1 MYERNA
7 IVLERYF
14 YELFKYKEK
23 SNLKENYKNYCTL
36 IEKFE
41 KYKNAT
47 EAERIATNE
56 FEKVTD
62 EIRKIQKNGEKLYN
76 RSAKLEYSRYIVF
89 ENIEEKTEE
98 IKRCL
103 EKIEKDVE
111 KNMLALQSLD
121 KDFMVQLEDYKIK
134 KDNLFT
140 CQEKNKKAKENY
152 EKILEKTKMIYE
164 NISYE
169 DINIA
174 KDFIQDDNKDKKK
187 ELNNILTE
195 NGINERNPF
204 DPDIISNSVQV
215 SFDIY
220 KKEIEIYLNGY
231 EKTSKLLEEIQED
244 DIKLDK
250 HKKFIND
257 SNCKV
262 HFLNA
267 EKEYI
272 VGFLD
277 NERLAA
283 IYDKKMHRK
292 LMLEACRNFELDMLH
307 INNMYDILL
316 KEALSRSSKRLYK
329 EKYNKYYLT
338 DIENESKDIN
348 EENNKIKAN
357 AIAVVNLNYWR
368 IEGISNLQDVF
379 EKDVKEIYG
388 RDLNEIF
395 PKEEIV
401 VEELKLEKIEVKE
414 DVLENQEIV
423 EDSKNS
429 LEAKVENILSS
440 DNDNEFIKNPNYK
453 ILKSSKETLQK
464 VINGKSDK
472 KEEKIEAKED
482 LDSKLKETV
491 EVEEEDFNESA
502 DSNGLFE
509 KIAMLDELDDENI
522 IEQPGKLEDKNNE
535 ANFIENSIIET
546 DNKDESSEETDE
558 QDEESIF
565 DFYFKQPDLNERK
578 RRLRDE
584 KKLNGNTNKKNIFKK
599 IIGFNSKK
607 QKEA

>member
-47 EAERIATNE
+47 EAERIATSE

-62 EIRKIQKNGEKLYN
+62 EIKKIQKNGEKLYN

-111 KNMLALQSLD
+111 KNMLDLQSLD

-338 DIENESKDIN
+338 DIESESKDIN

-401 VEELKLEKIEVKE
+401 VDEPKLEKIEVKE

-482 LDSKLKETV
+482 LDGKLKETV
-491 EVEEEDFNESA
+491 EVEEEDFDESA

-522 IEQPGKLEDKNNE
+522 IEQPEKLEDKNNG

-546 DNKDESSEETDE
+546 DNKDENSQETNE

>member
-47 EAERIATNE
+47 EAERIATSE

-62 EIRKIQKNGEKLYN
+62 EIKKIQKNGEKLYN

-111 KNMLALQSLD
+111 KNMLDLQSLD

-401 VEELKLEKIEVKE
+401 VEEPKLEKIEVKE

-482 LDSKLKETV
+482 LDGKLKETV
-491 EVEEEDFNESA
+491 EVEEEDFDESA

-522 IEQPGKLEDKNNE
+522 IEQPEKLEDKNNG

-546 DNKDESSEETDE
+546 DNKDENSEETDE
-558 QDEESIF
+558 QEEESIF
-565 DFYFKQPDLNERK
+565 DFYFKQPDLSDRK

-584 KKLNGNTNKKNIFKK
+584 KKLNGDTNKKNIFKK

>member
-140 CQEKNKKAKENY
+140 CQEENKRAKESY
-152 EKILEKTKMIYE
+152 EKILEKTKIIYE
-164 NISYE
+164 NISEE

-262 HFLNA
+262 DFLNA

-401 VEELKLEKIEVKE
+401 VDEPKLEKIEVKE

-482 LDSKLKETV
+482 LDGKLKETV
-491 EVEEEDFNESA
+491 EVEEEDFDESA

-522 IEQPGKLEDKNNE
+522 IEQPEKLEDKNNG

-546 DNKDESSEETDE
+546 DNKDENSEETDE
-558 QDEESIF
+558 QEEESIF
-565 DFYFKQPDLNERK
+565 DFYFKQPDLSDRK

-584 KKLNGNTNKKNIFKK
+584 KKLNGDTNKKNIFKK

>member
-47 EAERIATNE
+47 EAERIATSE

-62 EIRKIQKNGEKLYN
+62 EIKKIQKNGEKLYN

-140 CQEKNKKAKENY
+140 CQEENKRAKESY
-152 EKILEKTKMIYE
+152 EKILEKTKIIYE
-164 NISYE
+164 NISEE

-401 VEELKLEKIEVKE
+401 VEEPKLEKIEVKE

-482 LDSKLKETV
+482 LDGKLKETV
-491 EVEEEDFNESA
+491 EVEEEEFDESA

-509 KIAMLDELDDENI
+509 KIAMLDELEDENSQETN
-522 IEQPGKLEDKNNE
+522 EQE
-535 ANFIENSIIET
+535 
-546 DNKDESSEETDE
+546 
-558 QDEESIF
+558 EESIF
-565 DFYFKQPDLNERK
+565 DFYFKQPDLSDRK

-584 KKLNGNTNKKNIFKK
+584 KKLNGDTNKKNIFKK

>member
-47 EAERIATNE
+47 EAERIATSE

-62 EIRKIQKNGEKLYN
+62 EIKKIQKNGEKLYN

-111 KNMLALQSLD
+111 KNMLDLQSLD

-482 LDSKLKETV
+482 LDGKLKETV
-491 EVEEEDFNESA
+491 EVEEEDFDESA

-522 IEQPGKLEDKNNE
+522 IEQPEKLEDKNNG

-546 DNKDESSEETDE
+546 DNKDENSEETDE
-558 QDEESIF
+558 QEEESIF
-565 DFYFKQPDLNERK
+565 DFYFKQPDLSDRK

-584 KKLNGNTNKKNIFKK
+584 KKLNGDTNKKNIFKK

>member
-47 EAERIATNE
+47 EAERIATSE

-62 EIRKIQKNGEKLYN
+62 EIKKIQKNGEKLYN

-111 KNMLALQSLD
+111 KNMLDLQSLD

-401 VEELKLEKIEVKE
+401 VEEPKLEKIEVKE
-414 DVLENQEIV
+414 DVIENQEIV

-482 LDSKLKETV
+482 LDGKLKETV
-491 EVEEEDFNESA
+491 EVEEEDFDESA

-522 IEQPGKLEDKNNE
+522 IEQPEKLEDKNNG

-546 DNKDESSEETDE
+546 DNKDENSEETDE
-558 QDEESIF
+558 QEEESIF
-565 DFYFKQPDLNERK
+565 DFYFKQPDLSDRK

-584 KKLNGNTNKKNIFKK
+584 KKLNGDTNKKNIFKK

>member
-47 EAERIATNE
+47 EAERIATSE

-62 EIRKIQKNGEKLYN
+62 EIKKIQKNGEKLYN

-111 KNMLALQSLD
+111 KNMLDLQSLD

-401 VEELKLEKIEVKE
+401 VDEPKLEKIEVKE

-509 KIAMLDELDDENI
+509 KIAMLDELDDEN
-522 IEQPGKLEDKNNE
+522 
-535 ANFIENSIIET
+535 
-546 DNKDESSEETDE
+546 SEETDE